1 MEAKKDGERE
11 TRGMERSTG
20 RRVSMFRAF
29 RHMRRDDTDRKQ
41 SCPSHFAASVFAAPV
56 CFGVSEHDAVKHVC
70 VCVCMTNK
78 AA

>member
-1 MEAKKDGERE
+1 
-11 TRGMERSTG
+11 
-20 RRVSMFRAF
+20 MFRAF
-29 RHMRRDDTDRKQ
+29 RHMQRDDTDRKQ